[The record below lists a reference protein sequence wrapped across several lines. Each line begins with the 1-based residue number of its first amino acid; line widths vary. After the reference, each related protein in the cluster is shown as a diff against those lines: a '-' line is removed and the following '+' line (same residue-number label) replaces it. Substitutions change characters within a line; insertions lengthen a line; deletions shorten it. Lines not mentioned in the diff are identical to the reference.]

1 MPYDTGMMSIIE
13 QLEQDLRDKHL
24 LQHPL
29 YQSWSAGTLP
39 LPALQSY
46 AVQYYHFVALFSR
59 LVSRVHSQTPHLEDR
74 LEILDNLLEEEDR
87 ELPHEELWLRFAEG
101 IGVDKN
107 RILEDEV
114 LPETRYALATF
125 KRLCAGS
132 NVRGAA
138 ALLAYEAQVSDI
150 AQLKRAGLR
159 KFYNVSTP
167 KTLEFFKVHAV
178 VDIEHQK
185 TWKNLIARRAT
196 TGRLK
201 ESARLSLRSSLDA
214 MWGLLD
220 GVYRKHC

>member
-1 MPYDTGMMSIIE
+1 MMSIIE
-13 QLEQDLRDKHL
+13 QLEEDLRAKHL
-24 LQHPL
+24 SRHPL
-29 YQSWSAGTLP
+29 YRSWSAGTLP
-39 LPALQSY
+39 MTALQSY
-46 AVQYYHFVALFSR
+46 AVQYYHFVALWPR
-59 LVSRVHSQTPHLEDR
+59 LVSRVHSETPYLKDR
-74 LEILDNLLEEEDR
+74 LEILDNLREEEDR

-101 IGVDKN
+101 IGVDRK
-107 RILEDEV
+107 RISDDKV
-114 LPETRYALATF
+114 LSETRYALATF

-132 NVRGAA
+132 YVRGAA
-138 ALLAYEAQVSDI
+138 ALLAYEAQISDI
-150 AQLKRAGLR
+150 AQLKQAGLR
-159 KFYNVSTP
+159 QFYNVSTP

-201 ESARLSLRSSLDA
+201 DSARLSLRSSLDA